1 MADQRRFEDD
11 IIRWLLGRYGLLDT
25 RTRHM
30 LLDRE
35 QERFERACS
44 NSNSLLPTVEPSRTL
59 TFQAFNEF
67 FPGFTF
73 VLGSVLLRLQD
84 CERMTFPK
92 SHLGFGTSPIA
103 RSIRK
108 FLDCSGQPDLFAV
121 VFHWPYQKH
130 VIDSIVV
137 HNGVPPD
144 TTLPGMHC
152 CWRLEDNSAVVLQ
165 TLPAFAATADKIL
178 PGTQWMESALD
189 PGYSE
194 IVSTQGDATVS

>member
-1 MADQRRFEDD
+1 MASRRQFEDD

-44 NSNSLLPTVEPSRTL
+44 NRNSLLPTVEPSRTL
-59 TFQAFNEF
+59 AFQAFNEF

-73 VLGSVLLRLQD
+73 VLGSVVLRSQD
-84 CERMTFPK
+84 CGRMTFPK
-92 SHLGFGTSPIA
+92 SYLGFGTSPIA
-103 RSIRK
+103 RSLQK
-108 FLDCSGQPDLFAV
+108 FLDYSGHPDRFAV
-121 VFHWPYQKH
+121 VFRWPYQKYPT
-130 VIDSIVV
+130 DSIVL
-137 HNGVPPD
+137 HNGFPLD
-144 TTLPGMHC
+144 TTLPGMHW

-178 PGTQWMESALD
+178 PSAQWMQSALD

-194 IVSTQGDATVS
+194 IVDRQGDDTVS